1 MRGRASLDE
10 VERELRAITR
20 DVRRN
25 EPLSR
30 HVSFRIGGP
39 ADLLVVPGS
48 VEELRRV
55 MEFLYRAEV
64 PVAVLG
70 RGSNVLISDRG
81 IRGVVVKIGRGVDGV
96 SFSGTSVVAQAGA
109 FLPTLA
115 NLAASRGLSGLE
127 FCAGIPASLG
137 GAVVMNA
144 GAHGHCMAE
153 VVRRVHLVTPSG
165 EEVVAAE
172 ALGYG
177 YRRSVLQEKIAVVV
191 MAELELTARAPEE
204 VRARTELWLRQ
215 RNATQPI
222 GPPSSG
228 CIFRNPPG
236 DHAGRLID
244 LAGAKGLQIGGARV
258 SEVHANYILNV
269 GDATAADVLALMT
282 EVARLVRDRFGV
294 VLEPEIKLLG
304 DFDDEERGSGKE

>member
-1 MRGRASLDE
+1 MKVKKLDIL
-10 VERELRAITR
+10 EREIRAIAR
-20 DVRRN
+20 DVRRD

-30 HVSFRIGGP
+30 HVSFHIGGP
-39 ADLLVVPGS
+39 ADLLVIPQS
-48 VEELRRV
+48 LEELRRV
-55 MEFLYRAEV
+55 MAFLYKKVEI
-64 PVAVLG
+64 PVVVLG
-70 RGSNVLISDRG
+70 RGSNVLISDQG
-81 IRGVVVKIGRGVDGV
+81 VRGVVVKVGRGVDAIA
-96 SFSGTSVVAQAGA
+96 FSGTSVVAEAGA

-115 NLAASRGLSGLE
+115 NQAASRGLSGLE

-144 GAHGHCMAE
+144 GAHGHCIAE
-153 VVRRVHLVTPSG
+153 VVRRVHLITPSG
-165 EEVVAAE
+165 EEVVEAE
-172 ALGYG
+172 SLGFG
-177 YRRSVLQEKIAVVV
+177 YRRSVLQEKKAVVV
-191 MAELELTARAPEE
+191 MAELELDASTPEE
-204 VRARTELWLRQ
+204 VRARTERWLRQ

-269 GDATAADVLALMT
+269 GGATASDVLALM
-282 EVARLVRDRFGV
+282 EEIIRLVRNQFGV
-294 VLEPEIKLLG
+294 VLEPEIKLVG
-304 DFDDEERGSGKE
+304 DFSG